1 MLKINKEKLNKFIDF
16 FFVLEEDD
24 DDDRYHD
31 VRMKSKSRNVFQKL
45 KLLFER

>member
-24 DDDRYHD
+24 DDDRYHE
-31 VRMKSKSRNVFQKL
+31 VRMKSKSRNIFQRL
-45 KLLFER
+45 KLLFEK